1 MILSGTLHRV
11 ATVMRTAVRPALRT
25 SAWLLRLMLPISLAV
40 CLMQHYGVIEFMAR
54 WLDPLFRYIGLPG
67 ASAIAFLTGAFST
80 TYAGLAVMLSMVL
93 TLRQATILAV
103 MILICHALPMESAVV
118 RKVGS
123 EPLRMASIRVLGAF
137 LAAAYLNVVLPDMN
151 AVFGGT
157 ATSAASLPLA
167 DDLRLWLAGSLRL
180 TLMICL
186 LIYALMAV
194 QRLLDEFSIMR
205 LLTSPIRP
213 LMKFFGLP
221 QNTAYLWLVGNILGI
236 SYGSAAMI
244 ELEESGQI
252 TRSEANDVN
261 YHLIMN
267 HSMLEDTM
275 VFAMAGI
282 SAFWILSTRILF
294 AFALV
299 WLRRGVKETQKNLH
313 LKFGM

>member
-1 MILSGTLHRV
+1 
-11 ATVMRTAVRPALRT
+11 
-25 SAWLLRLMLPISLAV
+25 
-40 CLMQHYGVIEFMAR
+40 
-54 WLDPLFRYIGLPG
+54 
-67 ASAIAFLTGAFST
+67 
-80 TYAGLAVMLSMVL
+80 
-93 TLRQATILAV
+93 
-103 MILICHALPMESAVV
+103 
-118 RKVGS
+118 
-123 EPLRMASIRVLGAF
+123 
-137 LAAAYLNVVLPDMN
+137 
-151 AVFGGT
+151 
-157 ATSAASLPLA
+157 
-167 DDLRLWLAGSLRL
+167 
-180 TLMICL
+180 
-186 LIYALMAV
+186 
-194 QRLLDEFSIMR
+194 
-205 LLTSPIRP
+205 
-213 LMKFFGLP
+213 MKFFGLP